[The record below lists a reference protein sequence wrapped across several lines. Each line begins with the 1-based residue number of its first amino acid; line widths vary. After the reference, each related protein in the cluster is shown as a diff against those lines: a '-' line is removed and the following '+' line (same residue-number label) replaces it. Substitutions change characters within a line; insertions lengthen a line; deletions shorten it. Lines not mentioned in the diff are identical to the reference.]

1 MIARVGRFLLPS
13 ALTVTGKYMRS
24 VRAIPAVTALV
35 AVLIPLAACDPA
47 ADTSAGDG
55 TASSASPGAAA
66 RDGKDRKDG
75 KDEKGSSCPTPAPGH
90 KVIWVHH
97 VEGAMNTVVAKEAKA
112 ECRDGSQE
120 GASYHPVGE
129 FENYRPASGGTQIT
143 VISKKESKQ
152 KKLTARNGGI
162 AHVKTCADPDG
173 KQFDGGQRKA
183 DTSDCWGLNFY
194 DVKIDSENR
203 ITSMTEVYS
212 S

>member
-1 MIARVGRFLLPS
+1 
-13 ALTVTGKYMRS
+13 MRS
-24 VRAIPAVTALV
+24 VRAIPAAAALV
-35 AVLIPLAACDPA
+35 AALVPLAACDPA

-55 TASSASPGAAA
+55 PPSSASPGASAG
-66 RDGKDRKDG
+66 DGKG
-75 KDEKGSSCPTPAPGH
+75 GSCPAPAPGH

-112 ECRDGSQE
+112 ECRAGSQE
-120 GASYHPVGE
+120 GISYHPVGQ
-129 FENYRPASGGTQIT
+129 FGNYRPASGSTVIT
-143 VISKKESKQ
+143 VISKKESQQ

-173 KQFDGGQRKA
+173 EQFDSGQRKA

-203 ITSMTEVYS
+203 ITRMTEVYS

>member
-1 MIARVGRFLLPS
+1 
-13 ALTVTGKYMRS
+13 MRS
-24 VRAIPAVTALV
+24 VRAISAVAALV
-35 AVLIPLAACDPA
+35 AALIPLTACDPP
-47 ADTSAGDG
+47 ADTSADG
-55 TASSASPGAAA
+55 GNPSSASPGAATE
-66 RDGKDRKDG
+66 DGEDG
-75 KDEKGSSCPTPAPGH
+75 KDEKGDSCPTPAPGH

-112 ECRDGSQE
+112 ECRAGSQE
-120 GASYHPVGE
+120 GASYHPVGK
-129 FENYRPASGGTQIT
+129 FKNYRPASGSTQIT

-194 DVKIDSENR
+194 DVKIDRENR